1 MLKFRRAFS
10 LAASLLIALPIVTS
24 GCAKEEQGSV
34 DRVRLRVFSVKTD
47 SVDQDPYQG
56 VGLMR
61 VAVNR
66 ASQLISDEFFTFDKS
81 LGRSLDDI
89 PFGANLQVTIE
100 GWSAVTDPKSGALT
114 PSQLLSRGRSA
125 RFTMAEGGDAIT
137 LQIPMSRL
145 STFAYTSQVGTSTGA
160 TATSLAR
167 GRFGHTVTRLYDGRV
182 LITGGLAF
190 KEGHQGDF
198 TNANQLSELYR
209 DAELYDPRSGAFLP
223 TGNLASARAFH
234 AATYLPPTV
243 TCPNPSGSPA
253 TCMAPQGLV
262 VISGGLSST
271 GGAAQSA
278 NSIEVY
284 DPVAGTFQTVASAT
298 LGEGRSGHTSTLLD
312 SNGFVL
318 LAGGFSVKGDG
329 ALAASGT
336 GEVFC
341 LDGLACSAS
350 STGAGI
356 IFTDN
361 MVQSRAFHTADRVDL
376 GPRGIAGQELV
387 EAVVLIGGESDD
399 EVRATTEVFLLKGGF
414 KKVDVASLPTMGPE
428 SARRPRT
435 RHTATYVDPQKFIH
449 VVGGFANKAHSKT
462 VQQIDSF
469 DVQTQAFQAG
479 TAFFSVEGRGAHA
492 AVLMDRN
499 AVLLLGGFAQGA
511 VIDAEAGVYGPGVP
525 LASAELIF
533 ERKDPNDGK
542 TYIDRGSVGS
552 LLKPRG
558 GAMGLFLE
566 NNTAIVIGGVDATS
580 RFQTAGEFFNPL

>member
-1 MLKFRRAFS
+1 MLKFRR
-10 LAASLLIALPIVTS
+10 AASLLIALSIVVALSIVAS
-24 GCAKEEQGSV
+24 GCSEEQQGSV
-34 DRVRLRVFSVKTD
+34 DRVRLRVFAVKTD

-61 VAVNR
+61 VAVSR
-66 ASQLISDEFFTFDKS
+66 ASLLISDEFFTFDKS

-100 GWSAVTDPKSGALT
+100 GWSAVSDPATGTLS

-125 RFTMAEGGDAIT
+125 RFSMAEDGDSIT
-137 LQIPMSRL
+137 LQIPLSRL

-182 LITGGLAF
+182 LISGGLAF
-190 KEGHQGDF
+190 KDGHQGDF
-198 TNANQLSELYR
+198 TNGNQLSELYR

-243 TCPNPSGSPA
+243 TCPNPAGSPA
-253 TCMAPQGLV
+253 TCIAPQGLV
-262 VISGGLSST
+262 VISGGLSSS

-284 DPVAGTFQTVASAT
+284 DPVAGTFQTLSTAT
-298 LGEGRSGHTSTLLD
+298 LGEGRSGHSSTLLD

-341 LDGLACSAS
+341 LNGLACSAS

-399 EVRATTEVFLLKGGF
+399 EVRATTDIFLLKGGF
-414 KKVDVASLPTMGPE
+414 KKVEVSSLPTMGPE
-428 SARRPRT
+428 LVRRART

-449 VVGGFANKAHSKT
+449 VVGGFSDKAHKTT

-469 DVQTQAFQAG
+469 DVQTQGFQAG
-479 TAFFSVEGRGAHA
+479 TAFFSVEGRGAHT

-499 AVLLLGGFAQGA
+499 AMLLFGGFS
-511 VIDAEAGVYGPGVP
+511 EGVP

-542 TYIDRGSVGS
+542 TYIDRGPVGS
-552 LLKPRG
+552 MLKPRG
-558 GAMGLFLE
+558 GVTGLFLE
-566 NNTAIVIGGVDATS
+566 NNTAIVIGGVDAAS
-580 RFQTAGEFFNPL
+580 RFQTAGEYFNPL